1 MRERS
6 KMVLILAEPDADA
19 LTRLDEIVEE
29 YKRRFSQES
38 VLRVTD
44 SACVAF

>member
-6 KMVLILAEPDADA
+6 KMVLILAVPDFDA
-19 LTRLDEIVEE
+19 TLRLDEITQE
-29 YKRRFSQES
+29 YQQRFSQES

>member
-29 YKRRFSQES
+29 YSG
-38 VLRVTD
+38 D
-44 SACVAF
+44 SAKSPCCGLRIRHA